1 MLNNMRAATESWM
14 GKVGA
19 AILMGLIVVSFSAF
33 GINKFLTDLTTT
45 TLAHVG
51 NQTVT
56 LEEFRNAYNAQLQQ
70 LTTETHRQVTNQ
82 EAHALGIDTGL
93 LNQMV
98 SQKALD
104 QKIEQMGLDASDKV
118 VRDKVFADPSFA
130 GPSGKFD
137 PARLQQ
143 YLQDNRMSEADYV
156 FKQRQRIVTQ
166 QLIDPISADIVAPN
180 AYLAVLNRVH
190 NETRSIDYFTL
201 DTKAAG
207 TIPTPTPAQLQSFFA
222 PRAGAYKAP
231 EYRSIV
237 MLDLEPSQL
246 AKTITVSDA
255 DAQKRYDAVKATA
268 YTKPERRDIQQ
279 ITFPTEA
286 EATAALAKLKG
297 GMSFDDLAKERKLAP
312 KDYDLGTVTKG
323 TLFADTDAAAFA
335 LPENGTSE
343 PVKNLVGFALVH
355 VAKVFPAT
363 VTPFAEVEAKLKS
376 ELAADKAR
384 QSADALRDK
393 IEDARTNG
401 MDLKAAAASVGLTA
415 QEIPA
420 VDARGL
426 DKDGKPVA
434 GLGAADPLLHAA
446 FDTAV
451 GVDNETIRTKT
462 GGTEW
467 FELKS
472 IEPARQRTLDEL
484 HDQIVKA
491 WTTNAVET
499 ALKTKAEDM
508 VKKLDAGAKLED
520 LAKEAGN
527 YQVSHA
533 SDVQRQGTR
542 DVADTVAAQVFNVHV
557 GAAGSAD
564 VGPKGRVVF
573 KVLDAVVPVLDVKSK
588 EAEATAS
595 QLSRLL
601 AADIANEYVGK
612 VKKDAGVS
620 VDEALFRQATGNVTP

>member
-1 MLNNMRAATESWM
+1 MLKDMRAANESWM
-14 GKVGA
+14 GRVAA

-51 NQTVT
+51 SQTVS
-56 LEEFRNAYNAQLQQ
+56 LEEFRTAYNAQLQR
-70 LTTETHRQVTNQ
+70 LTTQTHRQVTNQ
-82 EAHALGIDTGL
+82 EAHALGVDTGL

-104 QKIEQMGLDASDKV
+104 QKIAKLGLDASDKL

-137 PARLQQ
+137 AARLQQ
-143 YLQDNRMSEADYV
+143 YLQDNRISEADYI
-156 FKQRQRIVTQ
+156 FQQRQRIVTQ
-166 QLIDPISADIVAPN
+166 QLIDSISADIVAPK
-180 AYLAVLNRVH
+180 AYLSVLNRVH
-190 NETRSIDYFTL
+190 NETRSIDFFTL
-201 DTKAAG
+201 DPKAAG
-207 TIPTPTPAQLQSFFA
+207 TIPAPTPEQLQSFFA
-222 PRAGAYKAP
+222 PRAGAYQAP

-237 MLDLEPSQL
+237 MLDVEPGVL
-246 AKTITVSDA
+246 AKSVAISDA

-268 YTKPERRDIQQ
+268 YTQPERRDIQQ

-286 EATAALAKLKG
+286 EAAAALAKLKG

-323 TLFADTDAAAFA
+323 TLFADTDAAAFT

-363 VTPFAEVEAKLKS
+363 VTPFAEVAAKLKS
-376 ELAADKAR
+376 GMAADKAR
-384 QSADALRDK
+384 QDADALRDK

-401 MDLKAAAASVGLTA
+401 KDLKAAAASVGLTA
-415 QEIPA
+415 NEIPA
-420 VDARGL
+420 VDVRGL

-434 GLGAADPLLHAA
+434 GLSANDPLLHAA

-451 GVDNETIRTKT
+451 GVDNETIRTKS

-472 IEPARQRTLDEL
+472 IEPARQRTLAEL
-484 HDQIVKA
+484 HDQIVSA
-491 WTTNAVET
+491 WTTNEVNT
-499 ALKTKAEDM
+499 ALKAKAEDM
-508 VKKLDAGAKLED
+508 VKKLNGGAKLED
-520 LAKEAGN
+520 VAKAAGD
-527 YQVSHA
+527 YPVSHV
-533 SDVQRQGTR
+533 SDVQRQGTK
-542 DVADTVAAQVFNVHV
+542 DVADVVAAQVFNVHV

-564 VGPKGRVVF
+564 VGPQGRVIF
-573 KVLDAVVPVLDVKSK
+573 KVLDAIVPVLDVKSK

-595 QLSRLL
+595 QLARLL
-601 AADIANEYVGK
+601 ASDIANEYVAK
-612 VKKDAGVS
+612 VKKDVGVS
-620 VDEALFRQATGNVTP
+620 VDEALFRQATGNSTP